1 MTKVGGGCMRGDC
14 LTAFL
19 PWPLFESR
27 RRGRYWPSWAAGC
40 PSALGMSREY
50 RFFPFLWACSTGTVA

>member
-1 MTKVGGGCMRGDC
+1 MTKVGGGCMRGDWRA

-27 RRGRYWPSWAAGC
+27 RRGRY
-40 PSALGMSREY
+40 
-50 RFFPFLWACSTGTVA
+50 

>member
-27 RRGRYWPSWAAGC
+27 RRGRY
-40 PSALGMSREY
+40 
-50 RFFPFLWACSTGTVA
+50 